1 MQIRWKKISD
11 YCIEAHSVT
20 ITKAISQNKEK
31 FIVWH
36 NSKLVKIY
44 DNAEIAKQEAVAL
57 IKKESACS
65 DRNIKGLLGAR

>member
-1 MQIRWKKISD
+1 MQIKWKKVSD
-11 YCIEAHSVT
+11 YCIKSHSVT
-20 ITKAISQNKEK
+20 VTRAISENKTK

-57 IKKESACS
+57 IKRESACS
-65 DRNIKGLLGAR
+65 DRNIKELLGTG